1 MPDGHAAL
9 LSRLERQLT
18 IVQDERYVTALGE
31 AMRRELMA
39 RVPVAT
45 GNLASKLLRLGGPRR
60 LVGSRFQ
67 VWIGDARGL
76 GNANR
81 APRGTIK
88 AFLKD
93 FPQYRLRRKQGQ
105 FFSRSE
111 AWWMLS
117 HAGKAKLQ
125 ELRQQ
130 GLYGGGYQGI
140 GSGKAAYFYPQEGSQ
155 PEWGDSARRAGITPT
170 HFVGEAVQVWTAVD
184 LPRTLAQF
192 YQDLAR
198 A

>member
-1 MPDGHAAL
+1 MPDTHAAL
-9 LSRLERQLT
+9 ISRLERQLT
-18 IVQDERYVTALGE
+18 IVQDERYVAQLGE
-31 AMRRELMA
+31 AMRRQLIA
-39 RVPVAT
+39 LVPVAT
-45 GNLASKLLRLGGPRR
+45 GNLASKLLRIGGPRR
-60 LVGSRFQ
+60 MVGSRFQ

-88 AFLKD
+88 QFLKD
-93 FPQYRLRRKQGQ
+93 YPQYRLRRKQGQ
-105 FFSRSE
+105 FFTRSE

-117 HAGKAKLQ
+117 RAGKAKLQ

-155 PEWGDSARRAGITPT
+155 ADWADSAKGAGITPT
-170 HFVGEAVQVWTAVD
+170 HFVRDAVQIWTDYD

-192 YQDLAR
+192 YQDLDR